1 MSRLVIVGARAMG
14 RETCAYA
21 QESGIVVKG
30 FLDDNFN
37 ALDDFNGYPK
47 ILNSVENYIVE
58 NEDVFVIALG
68 DGELRKKYAEIIKAK
83 GGKFINVVHPS
94 AYIGKNVKLG
104 EGCIICPNVIITNDT
119 TIGRHVV
126 INVGSTINHDNQIGD
141 YVTICPGCHLAG
153 RIVLK
158 ESVFLGTAVTLI
170 PDIVLGKDVYV
181 AAGAVVVK
189 SYQSGRLMGVP
200 ARLIEKDC

>member
-1 MSRLVIVGARAMG
+1 MNRLVIVGARAMG

-21 QESGIVVKG
+21 QESGIAVKG

-94 AYIGKNVKLG
+94 AYIGKNIKLG